1 VFPAGSGSVSIGPEG
16 LLMTTALQVTD
27 LSKSFGPSTAL
38 RGVSFSI
45 PRGSLY
51 GLVGPN
57 GAGKTTLLSLVA
69 GFLIPD
75 SGFISI
81 LGMDAQADLPK
92 LRGRF
97 SMLVQDA
104 MLPRNRK
111 IRETLT
117 YLARLGG
124 LSKSEALMDV
134 DRVLTMCGL
143 TEQSSKRFRQLSHG
157 MAKRLHVAQA
167 FLGRPELIFLDEPTS
182 GLDPENAAQI
192 RSIILK
198 LAGES
203 TVVISSHNLAEL
215 EETCTDLAILDEGK
229 VAYAGSMSNF
239 LSGGTLVRWTLDRP
253 LGEEV
258 TEALRSLDGMANVE
272 LKSPTLLHMTLE
284 KFDDGER
291 HAVVKKALQTL
302 ISYDIVPRIMAEGAR
317 LEERFLEEV
326 GRAPKDSD

>member
-1 VFPAGSGSVSIGPEG
+1 
-16 LLMTTALQVTD
+16 MTDALQVTA
-27 LSKSFGPSTAL
+27 LSKSFGSSVAL
-38 RGVSFSI
+38 KNVSFGI
-45 PRGSLY
+45 PTGSLY

-75 SGFISI
+75 AGTISI
-81 LGMDAQADLPK
+81 LGKDGRDDLSD

-124 LSKSEALMDV
+124 LTKQEANEDV
-134 DRVLTMCGL
+134 SRVLAMCGL
-143 TEQSSKRFRQLSHG
+143 TEQASKRFRQLSHG
-157 MAKRLHVAQA
+157 MTKRLHVAQA
-167 FLGRPELIFLDEPTS
+167 FLGQPELIFLDEPTS

-192 RSIILK
+192 RKIILE

-215 EETCTDLAILDEGK
+215 EETCTDLVILDEGE
-229 VAYAGSMSNF
+229 VAYAGSMHAF
-239 LSGGTLVRWTLDRP
+239 LSGGSLVRWTVDTPVHDALCEEIRGIKGVVNLD
-253 LGEEV
+253 LKTATSLHLTFESGESTSRHMIARQVIE
-258 TEALRSLDGMANVE
+258 
-272 LKSPTLLHMTLE
+272 TLL
-284 KFDDGER
+284 R
-291 HAVVKKALQTL
+291 H
-302 ISYDIVPRIMAEGAR
+302 DIVPRTMAEGAR

-326 GRAPKDSD
+326 GRVSKSED

>member
-1 VFPAGSGSVSIGPEG
+1 
-16 LLMTTALQVTD
+16 MTVALQVTD
-27 LSKSFGPSTAL
+27 LSKSFGQSVAL

-45 PRGSLY
+45 PTGSLY

-75 SGFISI
+75 AGAISI
-81 LGMDAQADLPK
+81 LGKDARDELPE

-124 LSKSEALMDV
+124 LSKQEAVQDV
-134 DRVLTMCGL
+134 ARVLEMCGL
-143 TEQSSKRFRQLSHG
+143 TDQASKRFRQLSHG
-157 MAKRLHVAQA
+157 MTKRLHVAQA
-167 FLGRPELIFLDEPTS
+167 FLGQPELIFLDEPTS

-192 RSIILK
+192 RKIILE

-203 TVVISSHNLAEL
+203 TVVISSHNLVEL
-215 EETCTDLAILDEGK
+215 EETCTDLVILDEGE
-229 VAYAGSMSNF
+229 VAYAGSMHAF
-239 LSGGTLVRWTLDRP
+239 LSGGSLVRWTVDSPVDEGVLSQIRG
-253 LGEEV
+253 LEGV
-258 TEALRSLDGMANVE
+258 VGLE
-272 LKSPTLLHMTLE
+272 LKNPTTLHLTFEPSQTLGRHHIAKSVIETLL
-284 KFDDGER
+284 R
-291 HAVVKKALQTL
+291 H
-302 ISYDIVPRIMAEGAR
+302 DIVPRTMAEGAR

-326 GRAPKDSD
+326 GRAPTS